1 MDKVFLD
8 FLVETN
14 DHMPEQGKFYAPA
27 CDTSFFSWQIA
38 AIVISGGTCF
48 FKLDK
53 TSQQILD
60 SVCIHEYGGSIAAPP
75 FYISAGYY
83 EAFPF
88 LVSKIKDYKTN
99 KNNLEK
105 NNFYRYKSGK
115 TILII
120 DPPCSN
126 TFTNGLGLLFDT
138 NMLVEDVIWIGKY

>member
-14 DHMPEQGKFYAPA
+14 DHMPEQGRFYAPA

-38 AIVISGGTCF
+38 AVFTSGGTCF

-53 TSQQILD
+53 TSSQILD
-60 SVCIHEYGGSIAAPP
+60 SVFIREYGDSIAAPP

>member
-1 MDKVFLD
+1 MDKSFLD
-8 FLVETN
+8 FLVETQ
-14 DHMPEQGKFYAPA
+14 DHMPEPGRFYAPA
-27 CDTSFFSWQIA
+27 YDTRFFSWQIA
-38 AIVISGGTCF
+38 AVFIPGGTCF

-53 TSQQILD
+53 TSSQILD
-60 SVCIHEYGGSIAAPP
+60 SVFIREYGGSIAAPP

-88 LVSKIKDYKTN
+88 LISKIKDYKNN

-120 DPPCSN
+120 YPPCSN
-126 TFTNGLGLLFDT
+126 TFTNGIGLLFDT
-138 NMLVEDVIWIGKY
+138 NMVVDGAIWIGKY

>member
-1 MDKVFLD
+1 MRQHVIP
-8 FLVETN
+8 V
-14 DHMPEQGKFYAPA
+14 
-27 CDTSFFSWQIA
+27 FFSWQIA
-38 AIVISGGTCF
+38 AVFISGGTCF

-53 TSQQILD
+53 TSSQILD
-60 SVCIHEYGGSIAAPP
+60 SVFIREYGDSIAALP

-105 NNFYRYKSGK
+105 NNFYRYKSGNKSGK